1 MSQNPS
7 VQAKIGSFSPPMQE
21 QRAVSK
27 DGSTHPRGNK
37 TICIYLKPTGYPELV
52 NSKERFRECVDKAY
66 AEHPEL
72 FPDAMGEGYKLH
84 DITPSVKLG
93 VRIRR
98 IKLKATED
106 TYAICPSF
114 VMPYMVGFTADVE
127 NALFLQTFDVPF
139 WALTHVF
146 GRNDMVWYRLTQ
158 ALGRNSIVGTT
169 VKQPDKL
176 PKDLACDEKHT
187 KHGGKKAY
195 ATTTVGGECI
205 LGASMC
211 KGADSSSLTK
221 GYGVFAKEARNVDPD
236 YRPET
241 TNTDGW
247 GATGIA
253 LKALFPTIV
262 IIRCFLHA
270 FIKVRERCKKWG
282 ELFNEIS
289 TMVWDAYHAPSK
301 RAFSQRIRRLRE
313 WAQATLDDGVVLDKL
328 LALCEKA
335 PIFAQA
341 YDHPNAHRTSNMVD
355 RLMRWQDQFLFNR
368 QYFHRSW
375 EAAEMG
381 IRAWAILR
389 NFRPYCPRAIGK
401 RTDGVC
407 AAERLNG
414 FRYCDNW
421 LENLRVSSSMGG
433 YRR

>member
-7 VQAKIGSFSPPMQE
+7 VQATVGLKRSRGS
-21 QRAVSK
+21 K
-27 DGSTHPRGNK
+27 KLPRGSK
-37 TICIYLKPTGYPELV
+37 TICVHFEPKDYRGLV
-52 NSKERFRECVDKAY
+52 NSKERFRDHVDKAY
-66 AEHPEL
+66 AMHPEL
-72 FPDAMGEGYKLH
+72 FPYAMGEGYLLH
-84 DITPSVKLG
+84 DIKASVKLG

-98 IKLKATED
+98 IKLKATNEV
-106 TYAICPSF
+106 YAIYPSF
-114 VMPYMVGFTADVE
+114 VLPYMVGFTADVE
-127 NALFLQTFDVPF
+127 KSLFLQSFGVPF

-146 GRNDMVWYRLTQ
+146 GRDDMYWYRLTQ
-158 ALGRNSIVGTT
+158 ALGRDSIVGTT
-169 VKQPDKL
+169 VKNPNNL

-187 KHGGKKAY
+187 KHGGDKVYVA
-195 ATTTVGGECI
+195 TTVGDGCI
-205 LGASMC
+205 LGAAMC
-211 KGADSSSLTK
+211 KGADTASLTK
-221 GYGVFAKEARNVDPD
+221 GYGVYAEEARNLDQD
-236 YRPET
+236 YQPET

-247 GATGIA
+247 GATGKA
-253 LKALFPTIV
+253 LKALFPTII

-282 ELFNEIS
+282 SLFNEIS
-289 TMVWDAYHAPSK
+289 TAVWDAYHAPSK

-313 WAQATLDDGVVLDKL
+313 WAQATLDEGVVLDKL

-335 PIFAQA
+335 PLFAQA
-341 YDHPNAHRTSNMVD
+341 YDYPNAHRTSNMVD

-375 EAAEMG
+375 EAAETG

-414 FRYCDNW
+414 SRYCDNW
-421 LENLRVSSSMGG
+421 LENLRVSASMNG
-433 YRR
+433 YRQ